1 MTRLVAAIGLAVLSL
16 GTMRGAAVSGTYHG
30 VRYLMGTWCDLTILD
45 APSEHAAAAAEAA
58 FQEIARL
65 ERVMSTWDAESEIS
79 RINGMAGMGPQ
90 AISPD
95 LAEVIGASLETC
107 RASGGAFDPT
117 VGPLLALWRF
127 NTERPTVPTS
137 RALADAR
144 TRVGCG
150 KVSLRRDPPSVQLP
164 RGASLDLG
172 GIGKGYAVDRAL
184 EVLRALGV
192 HLAKLD
198 FGSSSLAF
206 EGHVDGDWPVVLAD
220 PRDRDRPLASFRVER
235 GSVSSSGQYERA
247 FMRNGRRYGHI
258 FDPMTGRPVESNLL
272 LVSVIAP
279 GATQADALSTA
290 LVVLGSARG
299 AQLVS
304 QMPGVG
310 AIFVEAGPGGRV
322 TLRTAGDVRQLV
334 RFSS

>member
-1 MTRLVAAIGLAVLSL
+1 MTRLVAAIGLAVMSL
-16 GTMRGAAVSGTYHG
+16 GTMPRATGSATYHG
-30 VRYLMGTWCDLTILD
+30 VRYLMGTWCDLTIFD
-45 APSEHAAAAAEAA
+45 EPSEKAAAAAEAA

-65 ERVMSTWDAESEIS
+65 ERVMSTWSPDSELS
-79 RINGMAGMGPQ
+79 GVNGRAGMGPR
-90 AISPD
+90 AISHD
-95 LAEVIGASLETC
+95 LAEVIGAALETC

-117 VGPLLALWRF
+117 VGPLLTLWRF
-127 NTERPTVPTS
+127 NTERPIVPTS

-150 KVSLRRDPPSVQLP
+150 KVSLRRDPPTVQLP
-164 RGASLDLG
+164 KGASLDLG

-184 EVLRALGV
+184 DVLRAFGV
-192 HLAKLD
+192 HRAKLD

-220 PRDRDRPLASFRVER
+220 PRDRERPLASFRVER
-235 GSVSSSGQYERA
+235 GSVSSSGQYERS
-247 FMRNGRRYGHI
+247 FVRNGRRYGHI

-290 LVVLGSARG
+290 LFVLGSDRG

-304 QMPGVG
+304 QIPGVS

-322 TLRTAGDVRQLV
+322 TLRTAGDVRQLM
-334 RFSS
+334 RFSL